1 MSKGKSNG
9 FDWQKRLSDRKKSLS
24 AMNKKIGQTLKEAE
38 RRKALEE
45 EEKKHENEIKATLS
59 QFEIMRD
66 SDYLKIDN
74 MMVSEYGKT
83 KYIADNYHSLSKL
96 LLEAKA
102 VPGIYFILSWPC
114 SLDWLVVS
122 QFLANEHLLRASTYS
137 DGLKLGIYPSRT
149 TAFGRLKKFRINRQN
164 LIEEA
169 QDVVNSGLCENDR
182 VMAYLSLQEFS
193 RIDSPSEREHPS
205 LKDLT
210 PGFYFHGKEGWVL
223 YGGGYLS
230 DIYTYM
236 FNASGNRR
244 RGTIHKVSD
253 SLNDHLTTTEGV
265 FLVPPGTPSRDLMKI
280 FKLDESIDAIALDA
294 KEKNIE
300 YGNIS
305 KEEAANI
312 FHSWF
317 DEGNNCSLLVLFDN
331 PFVMNS
337 FRREV
342 FMAYKKAKVSL
353 KTNNWF
359 KQYAFLQHEDKPMQ
373 DELFTNSNTRKVKE
387 GHSSPKIHILGLGHI
402 SLFKSLIN
410 IALDVDRLEP
420 KLAKEMKRA
429 IGFLLRISYLPIS
442 QAGLLKWIKSIS
454 GDWSEDDVISLSR
467 KYLWSSY
474 FRAWKQRVSDFDTV
488 LSTSHFEAECE
499 KIAGLIQDATE
510 TEDKVLQIATD
521 CLDNPDQKT
530 LIVTVERKTVDFIN
544 EIVADY
550 GCKELS
556 GKIDVCQI
564 SKDLNLDGYDQVA
577 VFGLND
583 RKLKDILS
591 LFSDDKNRNEIY
603 INAYSSLKIHYELQ
617 SLRNIEAFAR
627 LYEWIDGLKSQIEP
641 VLSSLEGLH
650 NLYSD
655 STNEISNPY
664 DNQNYD
670 HDGEKY
676 ASIHLSGYG
685 AIEVAQHSTIIR
697 RSHSELSE
705 WEATTVAD
713 LLESERVVVID
724 DSFVES
730 VGETIHAVGGTNEEE
745 GEILKSYFLLAQGFI
760 KSKYNQKKR
769 KSRASAIYA
778 EMSAIDSSMA
788 SQVTLNM
795 VERWVKNI
803 EEFNS
808 DESQIASRS
817 ARKQSHYLLFAKA
830 INLDESIATIFW
842 QKGIKQFRSNNI
854 QEGRRLANHIRYLLV
869 GMLDHRLLGI
879 SDDEYEKIKNIAR
892 DKEFSVEMITFMK
905 S

>member
-1 MSKGKSNG
+1 MSKGKPKG
-9 FDWQKRLSDRKKSLS
+9 FDWQKRLSDRTKSLS
-24 AMNKKIGQTLKEAE
+24 EMSKKVGLISKEVE
-38 RRKALEE
+38 QKNALEE
-45 EEKKHENEIKATLS
+45 EALKHDNEIKTTLS
-59 QFEIMRD
+59 QFETMGEGE
-66 SDYLKIDN
+66 YKKINN
-74 MMVSEYGKT
+74 MIVSEYGQA
-83 KYIADNYHSLSKL
+83 KYIAENYHSLSKL
-96 LLEAKA
+96 LLEAKQE
-102 VPGIYFILSWPC
+102 PSIYFILSWPC
-114 SLDWLVVS
+114 SLDWLVIS
-122 QFLANEHLLRASTYS
+122 QFLVNEHLLRGSNYN
-137 DGLKLGIYPSRT
+137 DGFKLGIYPAQAS
-149 TAFGRLKKFRINRQN
+149 AFGRLKKFRINRQS

-169 QDVVNSGLCENDR
+169 QNIVNSGLRENAR

-210 PGFYFHGKEGWVL
+210 PGFFYQDKEGWLL
-223 YGGGYLS
+223 YGDGYLS

-253 SLNDHLTTTEGV
+253 SLNEPLTTTEGV
-265 FLVPPGTPSRDLMKI
+265 FLVPPGTPSRKLMDI

-305 KEEAANI
+305 KGEAANI

-317 DEGNNCSLLVLFDN
+317 DESDKSSLFMLFDN
-331 PFVMNS
+331 PLVMNS

-342 FMAYKKAKVSL
+342 FLAYKKAKSL
-353 KTNNWF
+353 GRNNWF
-359 KQYAFLQHEDKPMQ
+359 KQYAFRQDEDKPIQ
-373 DELFTNSNTRKVKE
+373 DGPFNNSNKGEDKNGIT
-387 GHSSPKIHILGLGHI
+387 SPKIDILGLGHI
-402 SLFKSLIN
+402 SVFKSLIS
-410 IALDVDRLEP
+410 IALEAERLEP

-454 GDWSEDDVISLSR
+454 GDWPEDDVISLSR

-488 LSTSHFEAECE
+488 LSTSHFETECE
-499 KIAGLIQDATE
+499 KIAGLIQDSTE

-521 CLDNPDQKT
+521 SLDNPDQKI
-530 LIVTVERKTVDFIN
+530 LIATVERKTVDFIN
-544 EIVADY
+544 EIIFGY

-556 GKIDVCQI
+556 EIIDVCHI
-564 SKDLNLDGYDQVA
+564 SRDLNLNGYYRVA

-591 LFSDDKNRNEIY
+591 MFSDEKNRNEIY
-603 INAYSSLKIHYELQ
+603 INAYSCLKIHYELQ
-617 SLRNIEAFAR
+617 SLRNIDAFTG

-641 VLSSLEGLH
+641 VLNSLEGLD

-655 STNEISNPY
+655 STNEISRPY
-664 DNQNYD
+664 DNQNYN

-676 ASIHLSGYG
+676 ASVHLSGYG
-685 AIEVAQHSTIIR
+685 AIDVAQHSTIIR
-697 RSHSELSE
+697 CSHAELSE
-705 WEATTVAD
+705 WEATTVTD
-713 LLESERVVVID
+713 LLESDRVIVID

-730 VGETIHAVGGTNEEE
+730 VSETIQSIERTNEEE
-745 GEILKSYFLLAQGFI
+745 REILKSYFLLAQEFI
-760 KSKYNQKKR
+760 KSKYSQKKR

-795 VERWVKNI
+795 VERWLKNI
-803 EEFNS
+803 EEFND
-808 DESQIASRS
+808 DESEITSRS
-817 ARKQSHYLLFAKA
+817 ARKQSHYMLFAKA

-842 QKGIKQFRSNNI
+842 QKGIKQFRTNNI

-869 GMLDHRLLGI
+869 GMLDYRLLGI
-879 SDDEYEKIKNIAR
+879 SEDEYEKIKNIAR
-892 DKEFSVEMITFMK
+892 DKEFSVEMITFME